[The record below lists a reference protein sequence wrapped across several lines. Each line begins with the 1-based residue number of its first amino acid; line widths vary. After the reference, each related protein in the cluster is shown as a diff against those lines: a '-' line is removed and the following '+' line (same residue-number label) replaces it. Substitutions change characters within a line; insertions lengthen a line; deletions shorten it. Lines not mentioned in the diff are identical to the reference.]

1 MDRRHITLSIALVL
15 LLALPAL
22 ADAQQMKHSGLI
34 VGIDRDRGT
43 ITLAEVGPWQVVQ
56 GATVLTTR
64 TIVVTAA
71 TEFALVGRV
80 DDPPS
85 GFPGDFIEE
94 RLDPWD
100 LRYEDFVTIDCL
112 HRGAR
117 LIALK
122 ITVTAPDDLD
132 EP

>member
-1 MDRRHITLSIALVL
+1 MDRRHVTLSIVL
-15 LLALPAL
+15 GSLLALPAF
-22 ADAQQMKHSGLI
+22 ADAQQMKHSGSI

-43 ITLAEVGPWQVVQ
+43 ITLEEVGPWRVVR
-56 GATVLTTR
+56 GATVVTTR

-80 DDPPS
+80 DDGPS

-100 LRYEDFVTIDCL
+100 LRYDDFVTVDCL
-112 HRGAR
+112 HRGSG

-122 ITVTAPDDLD
+122 ITVAAPDDLD